1 MMQTSHEITVV
12 DDDDIYASEVDN
24 SVKESTNEVKN
35 SEKNTHRSD
44 LSLKIPTRH
53 AQIDASKG
61 GTSSRVVKGVRF
73 KEKTP
78 RDGERSPLLHP
89 ESPIVTKIKS
99 IFHGNRSWSL
109 PVKQESNMSPSITTP
124 VSARTYRE
132 QQKSQVE
139 EAQGEKAAKQQMEWM
154 RTRGVVL
161 IRAVKPHVSRSLSV
175 PLRNIVVVR
184 SVSFAVR
191 KDNDQIESADDQ
203 IIPAQ
208 VETEE
213 EIDEEEAVC
222 RICMEPC
229 AEGNQLKMECSC
241 KGALRLVH
249 EECAVK
255 WFNLRGD
262 KTCEV
267 CRREVANL
275 PVTLFRMRS
284 YAQRQNINLRN
295 QQGLS
300 PETISAWQDFVRLV
314 LISTLCYFFVI
325 EQLLIDELKT
335 QAVVIAAPFA
345 FTFGLLSSTLA
356 VQLAIPEY
364 IWRYAVLEFALVAML
379 LHLLY
384 SWLQLKAIYA
394 VMVSSVIGFGLA
406 MTLNELYI
414 RYTFRRVQIPRED
427 NIVS

>member
-1 MMQTSHEITVV
+1 MMQSSHEITVV
-12 DDDDIYASEVDN
+12 DDDDINASEVDD

-35 SEKNTHRSD
+35 SEKNTRRSD

-124 VSARTYRE
+124 VSARTYGE
-132 QQKSQVE
+132 QQKSQ
-139 EAQGEKAAKQQMEWM
+139 
-154 RTRGVVL
+154 

-184 SVSFAVR
+184 SVSFAAR
-191 KDNDQIESADDQ
+191 KDNDQIESADDE

-262 KTCEV
+262 KICEV
-267 CRREVANL
+267 CRREVSNL

-284 YAQRQNINLRN
+284 YAQRQNINARN

-356 VQLAIPEY
+356 VKLAIPEY

-379 LHLLY
+379 LHLFY

-414 RYTFRRVQIPRED
+414 RYTFWRLQIPRED